1 MCLALHRKMFE
12 EQMHTLEQQ
21 QAQELLDLPVDNNR
35 NDLQH
40 MAASAPTTPRV
51 NALLLGGT
59 EISPTLHT
67 RFAQM
72 RLDTDFLMRTIGSIV
87 DKCKFMTYAPAARSP
102 SLHAQPGITQ

>member
-1 MCLALHRKMFE
+1 
-12 EQMHTLEQQ
+12 
-21 QAQELLDLPVDNNR
+21 
-35 NDLQH
+35 

-72 RLDTDFLMRTIGSIV
+72 QLDTDFLTRTIGSIA
-87 DKCKFMTYAPAARSP
+87 DKRKFMTYAPAACSP
-102 SLHAQPGITQ
+102 SLHTQPGITQ

>member
-1 MCLALHRKMFE
+1 MCLASHRKMFE
-12 EQMHTLEQQ
+12 EQMRTLEQQ
-21 QAQELLDLPVDNNR
+21 QAQELLDLPVDNNG

-59 EISPTLHT
+59 EISPMLCTG
-67 RFAQM
+67 FAQM
-72 RLDTDFLMRTIGSIV
+72 RLDTNFLTRTIGSIA
-87 DKCKFMTYAPAARSP
+87 DKHKFMTYAPAARSP